1 MSDQSRV
8 IHVENIIQLTQW
20 RLTPDGWE
28 VEEEK
33 EEEEEEEEEEI
44 KGRGAR
50 RGGRSPVIKNE
61 DEEEMQTIKTVQ

>member
-33 EEEEEEEEEEI
+33 EEEEEEEEE
-44 KGRGAR
+44 R
-50 RGGRSPVIKNE
+50 
-61 DEEEMQTIKTVQ
+61 

>member
-1 MSDQSRV
+1 MGGGRG
-8 IHVENIIQLTQW
+8 E
-20 RLTPDGWE
+20 GGGGGGGGG
-28 VEEEK
+28 
-33 EEEEEEEEEEI
+33 EI